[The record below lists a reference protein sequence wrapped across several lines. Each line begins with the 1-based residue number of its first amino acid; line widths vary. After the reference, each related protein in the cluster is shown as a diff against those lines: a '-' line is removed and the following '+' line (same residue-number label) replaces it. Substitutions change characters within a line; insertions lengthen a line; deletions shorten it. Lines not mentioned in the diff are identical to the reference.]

1 MPNYATARLNMVEN
15 QIRPNRV
22 TDERLLAAIAEVPR
36 ERFVPKRLQGNAYVD
51 QDLALGDGRYLMEP
65 VVFARLLQAAAIGP
79 GDVVLDIG
87 CGTGYS
93 AAVLGKLAGTVVALE
108 SDAALAEQAIDALTE
123 LDVDNAA
130 VVEGPLD
137 EGYPRQ
143 APYDVIV
150 LGGSVDA
157 VPDAIADQ
165 LVEGGRLVAVV
176 NVAPTVGNI
185 EVIHRLRGGLSRR
198 QLFDAA
204 VPILPGFAAEHSF
217 VF

>member
-1 MPNYATARLNMVEN
+1 MPDYATARLNMVEN

-22 TDERLLAAIAEVPR
+22 TDERVLAAIAAVPR
-36 ERFVPKRLQGNAYVD
+36 ERFVPKRLHGNAYVD
-51 QDLALGDGRYLMEP
+51 QDIALGDGRYLMEP

-93 AAVLGKLAGTVVALE
+93 TAVLGKLAGTVVALE
-108 SDAALAEQAIDALTE
+108 SDAALAKEAIEALTE
-123 LDVDNAA
+123 LDVDNTA

-157 VPDAIADQ
+157 VPDAITDQ
-165 LVEGGRLVAVV
+165 LIEGGRLVAVV
-176 NVAPTVGNI
+176 NVAPSVGNI
-185 EVIHRLRGGLSRR
+185 ELIHRLYGALSRR
-198 QLFDAA
+198 LLFDAA
-204 VPILPGFAAEHSF
+204 VPVLPGYAAEHGF

>member
-65 VVFARLLQAAAIGP
+65 VVFARLLQAAAIGS

-108 SDAALAEQAIDALTE
+108 SDAALAEQAIEALTE

-157 VPDAIADQ
+157 VPDAIAGQ

-204 VPILPGFAAEHSF
+204 VPVLPGFAAEHGF

>member
-1 MPNYATARLNMVEN
+1 MPDYTTARLNMVEN

-22 TDERLLAAIAEVPR
+22 TDERVLAAIAEVPR
-36 ERFVPKRLQGNAYVD
+36 ERFVPKRLHGNAYVD
-51 QDLALGDGRYLMEP
+51 EDIALGDGRYLMEP

-108 SDAALAEQAIDALTE
+108 SDAVLAKEAIEALTE

-137 EGYPRQ
+137 AGYPRQ

-150 LGGSVDA
+150 FDGSVDA
-157 VPDAIADQ
+157 VPDAITSQ

-185 EVIHRLRGGLSRR
+185 EVFHRLYGGLSRR
-198 QLFDAA
+198 KLFDAA
-204 VPILPGFAAEHSF
+204 VPVLPGFAAEHGF

>member
-36 ERFVPKRLQGNAYVD
+36 ERFVPKRLHGNAYVD

-108 SDAALAEQAIDALTE
+108 SDAALAKQAIEALTE

-157 VPDAIADQ
+157 VPDAITDQ
-165 LVEGGRLVAVV
+165 LVDGGRLVAVV
-176 NVAPTVGNI
+176 NVAPSVGNI
-185 EVIHRLRGGLSRR
+185 EVIRRLHGGLSRR

-204 VPILPGFAAEHSF
+204 VPVLPGFAAEHGF

>member
-108 SDAALAEQAIDALTE
+108 SDAALAEQAIEALTE

>member
-1 MPNYATARLNMVEN
+1 MPDYATARLNMVEN
-15 QIRPNRV
+15 QIRTNRV
-22 TDERLLAAIAEVPR
+22 TDERLLAAITEVPR

-108 SDAALAEQAIDALTE
+108 SDAALAKQAIEVLTE

-157 VPDAIADQ
+157 VPDAITDQ
-165 LVEGGRLVAVV
+165 LSEGGRLVAVV
-176 NVAPTVGNI
+176 NVAPSVGNI
-185 EVIHRLRGGLSRR
+185 EVIHRLRGRLSRR

-204 VPILPGFAAEHSF
+204 VPVLPGFAVEHGF

>member
-1 MPNYATARLNMVEN
+1 MPDYATARLNMVQN
-15 QIRPNRV
+15 QIRTNRV
-22 TDERLLAAIAEVPR
+22 TDERVLAAIAEVPR
-36 ERFVPKRLQGNAYVD
+36 ERFVPKRLHGNAYVD
-51 QDLALGDGRYLMEP
+51 QDIALGDGRYLMEP
-65 VVFARLLQAAAIGP
+65 VVFARLLQVAEIGP

-108 SDAALAEQAIDALTE
+108 SDAALAKEAIEVLTE
-123 LDVDNAA
+123 LDIDNAA

-150 LGGSVDA
+150 LDGSVDA
-157 VPDAIADQ
+157 VPTAITDQ
-165 LVEGGRLVAVV
+165 LVQGGRLVAVV
-176 NVAPTVGNI
+176 NIAPSVGNV
-185 EVIHRLRGGLSRR
+185 EVIRRLYGGLSRR
-198 QLFDAA
+198 KLFDAA
-204 VPILPGFAAEHSF
+204 VPILPGFAAEHGF

>member
-1 MPNYATARLNMVEN
+1 MPDYATARLNMVEN
-15 QIRPNRV
+15 QIRTNRV
-22 TDERLLAAIAEVPR
+22 SDERVLAAIAAVPR
-36 ERFVPKRLQGNAYVD
+36 ECFVPKRLHGNAYVD
-51 QDLALGDGRYLMEP
+51 QDIALGGGRYLMEP
-65 VVFARLLQAAAIGP
+65 VVFARLLQVAEIGP

-108 SDAALAEQAIDALTE
+108 SDAALAKQAIEALTR

-130 VVEGPLD
+130 VVEGPL
-137 EGYPRQ
+137 EGGYPRQ

-150 LGGSVDA
+150 IGGAVDA
-157 VPDAIADQ
+157 VPAALTDQ

-176 NVAPTVGNI
+176 NASPSVGNI
-185 EVIHRLRGGLSRR
+185 EVIHRLYGGLSRR
-198 QLFDAA
+198 KLFDAV

-217 VF
+217 VL

>member
-1 MPNYATARLNMVEN
+1 MPDYAIARLNMVEN

-22 TDERLLAAIAEVPR
+22 TDERVLAAIAEVPR
-36 ERFVPKRLQGNAYVD
+36 ERFVPKRLHGNAYVD
-51 QDLALGDGRYLMEP
+51 QDIALGNGRYLMEP
-65 VVFARLLQAAAIGP
+65 VVFARLLQAAEIGP

-93 AAVLGKLAGTVVALE
+93 TAVLGKLAGTVVALE
-108 SDAALAEQAIDALTE
+108 SDAALAKEAIEALTE

-157 VPDAIADQ
+157 VPDAITDQ

-176 NVAPTVGNI
+176 NVAPSVGNI
-185 EVIHRLRGGLSRR
+185 ELIHRSHGGLSRR
-198 QLFDAA
+198 LLFDAA
-204 VPILPGFAAEHSF
+204 VPVLPGYAAELGF

>member
-1 MPNYATARLNMVEN
+1 MPDYATARLNMVEN

-22 TDERLLAAIAEVPR
+22 SDERVLAAIAAVPR
-36 ERFVPKRLQGNAYVD
+36 ERFVPKRLHGNAYVD
-51 QDLALGDGRYLMEP
+51 QDLALGNGRYLMEP
-65 VVFARLLQAAAIGP
+65 VVFARLLQVAEIGA

-108 SDAALAEQAIDALTE
+108 SDAALAKQAIEALTE

-137 EGYPRQ
+137 GGYPRQ

-150 LGGSVDA
+150 LGGAVDA
-157 VPDAIADQ
+157 VPAVLTDQ

-176 NVAPTVGNI
+176 NVAPSVGNI
-185 EVIHRLRGGLSRR
+185 EVIHRLYGGLSRR
-198 QLFDAA
+198 QIFDAA
-204 VPILPGFAAEHSF
+204 VPILPGFAAEHGF

>member
-1 MPNYATARLNMVEN
+1 MPDYATARLNMVEN
-15 QIRPNRV
+15 QIRTNRV
-22 TDERLLAAIAEVPR
+22 SDERVLAAIAAVPR
-36 ERFVPKRLQGNAYVD
+36 ERFVPKRLHGNAYVD
-51 QDLALGDGRYLMEP
+51 QDLALGNGRYLMEP
-65 VVFARLLQAAAIGP
+65 VVFARLLQVAEIGA

-108 SDAALAEQAIDALTE
+108 SDAALAKQAIEALTE

-150 LGGSVDA
+150 LGGAVDA
-157 VPDAIADQ
+157 VPAVLTDQ

-176 NVAPTVGNI
+176 NVAPSVGNI
-185 EVIHRLRGGLSRR
+185 EVIHRLYGGLSRR
-198 QLFDAA
+198 QIFDAA
-204 VPILPGFAAEHSF
+204 VPILPGFAAEHGF

>member
-1 MPNYATARLNMVEN
+1 MPDYATARLNMVEN
-15 QIRPNRV
+15 QIRTNRV
-22 TDERLLAAIAEVPR
+22 TDERLLAAITEVPR

-93 AAVLGKLAGTVVALE
+93 TAVLGKLAGTVVALE
-108 SDAALAEQAIDALTE
+108 SDAALAKEAIEALTE
-123 LDVDNAA
+123 LDVDNTA

-157 VPDAIADQ
+157 VPDAITDQ
-165 LVEGGRLVAVV
+165 LVDGGRLVAVV
-176 NVAPTVGNI
+176 NVAPSVGNI
-185 EVIHRLRGGLSRR
+185 EVIRRLHGGLSRR
-198 QLFDAA
+198 QLFDAT
-204 VPILPGFAAEHSF
+204 VPVLPGFAAEHGF

>member
-22 TDERLLAAIAEVPR
+22 TDERLLVAIAEVPR

-108 SDAALAEQAIDALTE
+108 SDAALAEQAIEALTE

>member
-1 MPNYATARLNMVEN
+1 MPDYATARHNMVEN
-15 QIRPNRV
+15 QIRTNRV
-22 TDERLLAAIAEVPR
+22 SDERVLAAIAAVPR

-65 VVFARLLQAAAIGP
+65 MVFARLLQEAEIGA

-108 SDAALAEQAIDALTE
+108 SDAALAKEAVEALTE

-130 VVEGPLD
+130 VVEGPL
-137 EGYPRQ
+137 EGGYPRQ

-150 LGGSVDA
+150 LGGAVDA
-157 VPDAIADQ
+157 VPAALTDQ

-176 NVAPTVGNI
+176 NVAPSVGNI
-185 EVIHRLRGGLSRR
+185 EVIHRLYGGLSRR
-198 QLFDAA
+198 QIFDAA
-204 VPILPGFAAEHSF
+204 VPTLPGFAAEHGF

>member
-1 MPNYATARLNMVEN
+1 MPDYATARLNMVEN

-36 ERFVPKRLQGNAYVD
+36 ERFVPKRLHGNAYVD

-108 SDAALAEQAIDALTE
+108 SDAALAKQAIEALTE
-123 LDVDNAA
+123 LDVDNAV
-130 VVEGPLD
+130 VVEGPLA

-165 LVEGGRLVAVV
+165 LVVGGRLVAVV
-176 NVAPTVGNI
+176 NVAPSVGNI
-185 EVIHRLRGGLSRR
+185 EVIHRSHGGLSRR
-198 QLFDAA
+198 QLYDAA
-204 VPILPGFAAEHSF
+204 VPILPGFAAEHGF